1 MVLHESEIADSCLLP
16 PGLRDVILLCSTLS
30 SVDIRYPSPLVLRTE
45 SELRHS
51 MYCQPYSMKMGREES
66 PSIVNLIAERR
77 REIARAM
84 LYILFPSVP

>member
-16 PGLRDVILLCSTLS
+16 PGWRDVILLCSTLG
-30 SVDIRYPSPLVLRTE
+30 SVDIHYPSPLALRTE

-51 MYCQPYSMKMGREES
+51 MCCHSMKMGRGES
-66 PSIVNLIAERR
+66 PSIVNLIAGRR